1 MCLGSLR
8 QATLPSRVPAAEL
21 ASLAGT
27 ACSARASPAPPAAGL
42 LPAAQGQAQP
52 KHEGDVRSV
61 RPGEGPTLFQVEEEL
76 GHAGRR
82 VLLPALGLRR
92 GAALRQPVAVGGVA
106 RGPPQGLQGFGLG
119 FAPLGGGWLAGG
131 WLALRGLWCG
141 RIQQRWAWRE
151 LLLVPREES
160 ANRDRCLACRVAA
173 RPGGN
178 PQCPPP
184 DSKRTRHSAPAG
196 PETHFQMGQNRDFS

>member
-1 MCLGSLR
+1 MNRRL
-8 QATLPSRVPAAEL
+8 
-21 ASLAGT
+21 
-27 ACSARASPAPPAAGL
+27 
-42 LPAAQGQAQP
+42 
-52 KHEGDVRSV
+52 
-61 RPGEGPTLFQVEEEL
+61 LFQVEEEL

-151 LLLVPREES
+151 LLLVPVSVRGTFL
-160 ANRDRCLACRVAA
+160 NRKKNLDEVTFLY
-173 RPGGN
+173 
-178 PQCPPP
+178 
-184 DSKRTRHSAPAG
+184 
-196 PETHFQMGQNRDFS
+196 